1 MRPRL
6 RTTPAHG
13 PALRRSGRTRHVSSC
28 TTDLPAERVLLAG
41 QATWQAQ
48 LEFRH
53 LTDDGAPPTR
63 SPAHS
68 ARTRSRRS
76 HHASS
81 PRNAGGT
88 HDMHTHIH
96 HRHTPSSPGQEG
108 GTTRD
113 NTPNR
118 SGHMLL
124 RDRPLLRP
132 RDDIVEPHV
141 ERLSPASA
149 PRVIVPSG
157 RTLGPSCFN
166 TWVKG
171 VDA

>member
-1 MRPRL
+1 MHKYVHNVCIIL
-6 RTTPAHG
+6 HNACITETLIVTYGTA
-13 PALRRSGRTRHVSSC
+13 A
-28 TTDLPAERVLLAG
+28 A
-41 QATWQAQ
+41 
-48 LEFRH
+48 
-53 LTDDGAPPTR
+53 APPVVLGTKFEAGEPQLHCEGAKLTTGR
-63 SPAHS
+63 KSLG
-68 ARTRSRRS
+68 RS

-81 PRNAGGT
+81 PHNAGGT

-132 RDDIVEPHV
+132 RDDIVEPQV